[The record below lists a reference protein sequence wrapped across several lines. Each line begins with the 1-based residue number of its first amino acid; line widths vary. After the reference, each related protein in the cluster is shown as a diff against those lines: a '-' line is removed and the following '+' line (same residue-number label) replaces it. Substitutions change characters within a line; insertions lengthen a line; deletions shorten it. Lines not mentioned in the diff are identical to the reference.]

1 VGRIGLLVLLAL
13 AAAACGGAPA
23 PVFPTAAG
31 TCGPPQVVFSRPG
44 ESRPPSAALIW
55 VLDGARSRID
65 AAVYSLTNPAPPPA
79 KGRARYGATALI
91 RARERSLPVRLI
103 TDAGQSRNPA

>member
-13 AAAACGGAPA
+13 AAAACGGAP
-23 PVFPTAAG
+23 VFPTAAG
-31 TCGPPQVVFSRPG
+31 TCAPPQVVFSRPG

-65 AAVYSLTNPAPPPA
+65 AAVYAITNPAPA
-79 KGRARYGATALI
+79 KGRAREAGTALI